1 MHGQQ
6 GLDDLLAA
14 LTLSAS
20 NAARQPNADS
30 DAGDGLD
37 ALRDLIDGK
46 VTVSELTAAT
56 TAAMAAA
63 AAIGSAATPPPGG
76 GSTQSPDGEA
86 AEDMSKL
93 VMARRTTMRIEG
105 PLDPLHV
112 LQSLQ
117 ERDPRAYQLFF
128 APGTGFGGTTA
139 AASGGGPATV
149 DGPGPGPAFLAC
161 TPERLY
167 ARTGRFVA
175 SEAVAGT
182 RPRGRGG
189 DVEQDFWLSLDLL
202 RSAKDH
208 AEFCTVRDWI
218 ASQLEGPCEDVHV
231 EIRKS
236 VLKQGSVQH
245 LFGRVAA
252 ALRRGRNDA
261 HLLAALHP
269 TPAVCGR
276 PREAALGYLDEL
288 ESFDRGWYAGP
299 FGWISGAGAEFVV
312 AIRSGLVCS
321 EAPCS
326 PESETNTLTGADDSR
341 GSSGTMA
348 DRSSRGVGSET
359 TSVQVPQRLQSR
371 TFQQAHQQAPFPQQ
385 ASLVHMF
392 AGVGVVRGSDPVA
405 EWQELDLKIRPLS
418 SALLAAPLPSA
429 APNINVA
436 WAGLLVEELCR
447 LGVNMFCVAPGS
459 RSSPLAHAIAS
470 HPRAR
475 LNVCIDERSLGFWAL
490 GYGRSSGRPA
500 AVVTSSGTA
509 VANLLPAVVEASLS
523 GVPLLLLTADRP
535 AELRDTA
542 ANQTIDQ
549 TKIFGGFVRWF
560 FDLPAPTTDVPG
572 RTVLTTA
579 STAYRAAVASCPPG
593 PVHLNLQF
601 RDPLAPVT
609 APWSPAPFLAGLSQW
624 QASRL
629 PYTSH
634 ISGAALPGAA
644 PTGNGSES
652 NILAGFGSGT
662 GVHGIGVGSGC
673 VDIAALRA
681 LLRDARRGLVV
692 VGELTDPRDI
702 VAARQIGSVLG
713 WPVAADVLSGL
724 RVGAVTL
731 PTTQPSL
738 GMARDND
745 KNVVRT
751 PSDNNAIPLVHHM
764 DHLLLGDRA
773 WWGQLR
779 PDVILQLG
787 PHLTSKRLG
796 QFMDWAAMGVDGGT
810 AGVPWVYVAAHTLRH
825 DPSHLVT
832 HRAVMTM
839 PEFRDAVVE
848 PAMAAAKIRGT
859 PPCGGHRNGFG
870 AATDPWVHVSS
881 YGRLLLQLDE
891 AVAHEVDA
899 ALASLESISEP
910 FIARA
915 LARSLP
921 AGHGLF
927 IGNSMPI
934 RDMDMYAS
942 PPLLSPSSVP
952 SASVTAPQRQLA
964 ETASAVVGVPVAANR
979 GASGID
985 GVLSTAAGFAEGL
998 SRPATLL
1005 VGDLSF
1011 LHDINGLNLLRG
1023 GELRPP
1029 LTVVLINNAGG
1040 GIFSFLPIA
1049 SSIPEDEFTPLWAT
1063 PQNVD
1068 LEAMCRAQGIPH
1080 QRVTTPEGL
1089 VPALQAAWGIN
1100 RHSVVEVITDRSTN
1114 VELHRRIQAAA
1125 LRAAQHCHWLA
1136 SKLDVAV
1143 SSSAPSLS
1151 LAPVPDSV
1159 GQLAEAGSGCRPLV
1173 TDGLH
1178 WRRYSLPLALPL
1190 TTPPMPSSSSNSN
1203 SSSGPSLSTGI
1214 GVREGLLLQLR
1225 LSWTDG
1231 SVAGEGVGDV
1241 APLPGLHSET
1251 LEAAEVQVAALSGL
1265 LDGVTVPPSLALLG
1279 GRLGAWLGARVGL
1292 DPTWLLPS
1300 VRFGLECALLS
1311 ALAAAL
1317 KVPLADLIAPPPS
1330 PSPSS
1335 TSSSS
1340 IPHSLSS
1347 REAVLLNGLI
1357 SPPVSG
1363 DDAADAAAAATAA
1376 LRLVAEGYTAIKVK
1390 VARRPDPEV
1399 DAAVLAAIR
1408 GAVGPHIVLRAD
1420 ANRGWTELQKAV
1432 AFGRAVA
1439 AAAVGL
1445 QYVEEPTS
1453 DPRDMAAFY
1462 TQTGV
1467 PVAADESLDEGLLMA
1482 LPTSANVSN
1491 NTSSGGLGS
1500 FLSGDNGSSSGAGPA
1515 GANERSFSAAG
1526 VPLDRAAGLAAVVVK
1541 PSVLGGLEV
1550 AMEAARWARRR
1561 GVQVVI
1567 SSSFESSVGLA
1578 ALVQLA
1584 ATVGSASGDGGGSS
1598 GGPSLVHHGLGTLQ
1612 WFAADVALEPLQ
1624 WAPRLLPPQEP
1635 PPSSLQAPSASSA
1648 AGPSMMMASSPQPSG
1663 AEFLPLQAVCGTVEQ
1678 ADRLLQACA
1687 AGRGIRREALLAAAG
1702 AAANVVVHNG
1712 AICGEE
1718 PSATDDTGRLTIA
1731 SGRSS
1736 APHPRAAETS
1746 PGRGSAATGPNAAA
1760 DHINMRNYGVD
1771 DASVNGRLEGGGGFI
1786 NGVSNTSDPWVGPY
1800 THGGV
1805 LERPFCVEVELP
1817 SVSPSSSLTTRPVT
1831 LVQVH
1836 GLEVHPPLQYS
1847 ATSSA
1852 GPSTASTLTC
1862 GGETNARRRHG
1873 HQQQQQQSRRP
1884 FMFLHGFL
1892 GSSLDW
1898 RPLMRALAAAGH
1910 RCVAID
1916 LPGHGATLPA
1926 LPVARTSSSAGSGII
1941 VPWDPTDGSHVGD
1954 LPPVHCIP
1962 GAASCVAAAAR
1973 LLGLEGAVVVGYS
1986 LGARVALQ
1994 AAVDD
1999 AAAATSAPS
2008 DGGDEVHNN
2017 GAAGYCGRALWSG
2030 VVLVSGTPGIKDPA
2044 QAAARAAN
2052 DDRLA
2057 KSLVQGGVEEF
2068 VRRWYEQPL
2077 WSSLR
2082 RHPAFGRLLA
2092 RRLTPS
2098 SATSSASAAAPPRR
2112 KGDDTSRAA
2121 APAVA
2126 TPSSRRDA
2134 AEDVVA
2140 TGGFVPVANFIAV
2153 DEASNG
2159 ASCGGRGSAG
2169 NSGSGSGPGEASAS
2183 GDGSGSGGEVAIQL
2197 AAALSG
2203 MSTGRMAPLWDR
2215 LDPWVG
2221 PPVILVVGG
2230 LDAKFVDINTYTLA
2244 RLVRKRTAAVAA
2256 AAGVAAMTNNTGD
2269 SPAGAMPQ
2277 PPPAPFRPVATT
2289 SQPWGLQQWQEQQ
2302 QGSGAG
2308 RAGCTMPVSEQLRQ
2322 LGHALV
2328 RLEGVGHAV
2337 HVEAP
2342 QRLLDLLRETS
2353 RTLEELEDQHGASLT
2368 QPSECGDHNRNHP
2381 GD

>member
-1 MHGQQ
+1 MT
-6 GLDDLLAA
+6 DL
-14 LTLSAS
+14 S
-20 NAARQPNADS
+20 
-30 DAGDGLD
+30 
-37 ALRDLIDGK
+37 I
-46 VTVSELTAAT
+46 
-56 TAAMAAA
+56 
-63 AAIGSAATPPPGG
+63 I
-76 GSTQSPDGEA
+76 
-86 AEDMSKL
+86 
-93 VMARRTTMRIEG
+93 
-105 PLDPLHV
+105 HV
-112 LQSLQ
+112 LPPS
-117 ERDPRAYQLFF
+117 
-128 APGTGFGGTTA
+128 
-139 AASGGGPATV
+139 
-149 DGPGPGPAFLAC
+149 
-161 TPERLY
+161 
-167 ARTGRFVA
+167 
-175 SEAVAGT
+175 
-182 RPRGRGG
+182 
-189 DVEQDFWLSLDLL
+189 
-202 RSAKDH
+202 
-208 AEFCTVRDWI
+208 
-218 ASQLEGPCEDVHV
+218 
-231 EIRKS
+231 
-236 VLKQGSVQH
+236 
-245 LFGRVAA
+245 
-252 ALRRGRNDA
+252 
-261 HLLAALHP
+261 
-269 TPAVCGR
+269 
-276 PREAALGYLDEL
+276 
-288 ESFDRGWYAGP
+288 
-299 FGWISGAGAEFVV
+299 
-312 AIRSGLVCS
+312 
-321 EAPCS
+321 
-326 PESETNTLTGADDSR
+326 
-341 GSSGTMA
+341 
-348 DRSSRGVGSET
+348 
-359 TSVQVPQRLQSR
+359 
-371 TFQQAHQQAPFPQQ
+371 
-385 ASLVHMF
+385 
-392 AGVGVVRGSDPVA
+392 
-405 EWQELDLKIRPLS
+405 
-418 SALLAAPLPSA
+418 LPSA
-429 APNINVA
+429 
-436 WAGLLVEELCR
+436 
-447 LGVNMFCVAPGS
+447 
-459 RSSPLAHAIAS
+459 
-470 HPRAR
+470 
-475 LNVCIDERSLGFWAL
+475 
-490 GYGRSSGRPA
+490 
-500 AVVTSSGTA
+500 
-509 VANLLPAVVEASLS
+509 
-523 GVPLLLLTADRP
+523 
-535 AELRDTA
+535 
-542 ANQTIDQ
+542 
-549 TKIFGGFVRWF
+549 
-560 FDLPAPTTDVPG
+560 
-572 RTVLTTA
+572 
-579 STAYRAAVASCPPG
+579 
-593 PVHLNLQF
+593 
-601 RDPLAPVT
+601 
-609 APWSPAPFLAGLSQW
+609 
-624 QASRL
+624 
-629 PYTSH
+629 
-634 ISGAALPGAA
+634 
-644 PTGNGSES
+644 ES
-652 NILAGFGSGT
+652 
-662 GVHGIGVGSGC
+662 
-673 VDIAALRA
+673 
-681 LLRDARRGLVV
+681 
-692 VGELTDPRDI
+692 
-702 VAARQIGSVLG
+702 
-713 WPVAADVLSGL
+713 
-724 RVGAVTL
+724 
-731 PTTQPSL
+731 
-738 GMARDND
+738 
-745 KNVVRT
+745 
-751 PSDNNAIPLVHHM
+751 
-764 DHLLLGDRA
+764 
-773 WWGQLR
+773 
-779 PDVILQLG
+779 
-787 PHLTSKRLG
+787 
-796 QFMDWAAMGVDGGT
+796 
-810 AGVPWVYVAAHTLRH
+810 
-825 DPSHLVT
+825 
-832 HRAVMTM
+832 
-839 PEFRDAVVE
+839 
-848 PAMAAAKIRGT
+848 
-859 PPCGGHRNGFG
+859 
-870 AATDPWVHVSS
+870 
-881 YGRLLLQLDE
+881 
-891 AVAHEVDA
+891 
-899 ALASLESISEP
+899 
-910 FIARA
+910 
-915 LARSLP
+915 
-921 AGHGLF
+921 
-927 IGNSMPI
+927 
-934 RDMDMYAS
+934 
-942 PPLLSPSSVP
+942 
-952 SASVTAPQRQLA
+952 
-964 ETASAVVGVPVAANR
+964 
-979 GASGID
+979 
-985 GVLSTAAGFAEGL
+985 
-998 SRPATLL
+998 
-1005 VGDLSF
+1005 
-1011 LHDINGLNLLRG
+1011 
-1023 GELRPP
+1023 
-1029 LTVVLINNAGG
+1029 
-1040 GIFSFLPIA
+1040 
-1049 SSIPEDEFTPLWAT
+1049 
-1063 PQNVD
+1063 
-1068 LEAMCRAQGIPH
+1068 
-1080 QRVTTPEGL
+1080 
-1089 VPALQAAWGIN
+1089 
-1100 RHSVVEVITDRSTN
+1100 
-1114 VELHRRIQAAA
+1114 
-1125 LRAAQHCHWLA
+1125 
-1136 SKLDVAV
+1136 
-1143 SSSAPSLS
+1143 
-1151 LAPVPDSV
+1151 
-1159 GQLAEAGSGCRPLV
+1159 
-1173 TDGLH
+1173 
-1178 WRRYSLPLALPL
+1178 
-1190 TTPPMPSSSSNSN
+1190 
-1203 SSSGPSLSTGI
+1203 
-1214 GVREGLLLQLR
+1214 
-1225 LSWTDG
+1225 
-1231 SVAGEGVGDV
+1231 
-1241 APLPGLHSET
+1241 
-1251 LEAAEVQVAALSGL
+1251 
-1265 LDGVTVPPSLALLG
+1265 
-1279 GRLGAWLGARVGL
+1279 
-1292 DPTWLLPS
+1292 
-1300 VRFGLECALLS
+1300 
-1311 ALAAAL
+1311 
-1317 KVPLADLIAPPPS
+1317 
-1330 PSPSS
+1330 
-1335 TSSSS
+1335 
-1340 IPHSLSS
+1340 
-1347 REAVLLNGLI
+1347 
-1357 SPPVSG
+1357 
-1363 DDAADAAAAATAA
+1363 
-1376 LRLVAEGYTAIKVK
+1376 
-1390 VARRPDPEV
+1390 
-1399 DAAVLAAIR
+1399 
-1408 GAVGPHIVLRAD
+1408 
-1420 ANRGWTELQKAV
+1420 
-1432 AFGRAVA
+1432 
-1439 AAAVGL
+1439 
-1445 QYVEEPTS
+1445 
-1453 DPRDMAAFY
+1453 
-1462 TQTGV
+1462 
-1467 PVAADESLDEGLLMA
+1467 
-1482 LPTSANVSN
+1482 
-1491 NTSSGGLGS
+1491 
-1500 FLSGDNGSSSGAGPA
+1500 
-1515 GANERSFSAAG
+1515 
-1526 VPLDRAAGLAAVVVK
+1526 
-1541 PSVLGGLEV
+1541 
-1550 AMEAARWARRR
+1550 
-1561 GVQVVI
+1561 QVVI